1 MHTASVYRYE
11 FGLYRIDP
19 IEQILYRH
27 QEALHLSPKL
37 VETLLFLLENSGRVI
52 AKEEFQTHLWPD
64 TFVEE
69 INLARNISL
78 LRKTLSEGAAGEQF
92 IETIPK
98 RGYRFLAPVKKVQLP
113 TPQITLQVAPP
124 SQMSEPAEVAPSVH
138 NEPTLPAVETLAP
151 ASKSQ
156 TAVRGRMR
164 LILIPTVLLLGL
176 LGLAVVSGSLFQ
188 STERAA
194 RSIKS
199 LAVLPLKITGAGPE
213 TEYIGFGL
221 TDMLI
226 TRLGA
231 LRQFAIRP
239 TSAITKYAESDVQAA
254 GRALQVEAVVT
265 GHAYLVG
272 SRIRV
277 SVQLVS
283 VSSNQI
289 TWSGT
294 FDGEVTNLFTVQDE
308 MATQLASV
316 LTQQKNPGAGAALAQ
331 RRSSDPQAQTNYLK
345 GRYFEDRREWQK
357 AFQFYQAAT
366 QADPQFAPAW
376 VGMARGYCFGA
387 GGISHPLQYM
397 PKAKECALR
406 ALQLDEG
413 LADAHSV
420 LATVLENYDWDWQG
434 AEAEYRKAVALPN
447 STAAHF
453 GYAECMAFQGRFN
466 EAIVEVQRVLE
477 SDPLS
482 LAVSSNI
489 ATIHYYAR
497 QYDQAI
503 EWSQKTLELNPR
515 HAVAYLM
522 LGAIYEKKGMQQESI
537 AARLKAKELSGEA
550 PETIAT
556 LKRAMAESG
565 WAGYWRKE
573 LEIAQ
578 AQRTKDYY
586 PAYVI
591 ATIYARLGEK
601 ETAKQMLHE
610 AFAERALM
618 TALKIDPILDE
629 VRADPEIRAL
639 IVKIGLNPD
648 PAHRLMQSSTE

>member
-1 MHTASVYRYE
+1 MQTAPAYYYE
-11 FGLYRIDP
+11 FDPYRIDP
-19 IEQILYRH
+19 VERVLYRR
-27 QEALHLSPKL
+27 QEAIHLSPKL
-37 VETLLFLLENSGRVI
+37 VETLLFLLENAGRI
-52 AKEEFQTHLWPD
+52 IEKEDFQNRLWPD

-69 INLARNISL
+69 INLARNISV
-78 LRKTLSEGAAGEQF
+78 LRKTLSEGVDGRQF

-98 RGYRFLAPVKKVQLP
+98 RGYRFLADVKKAQLP
-113 TPQITLQVAPP
+113 APQIVIQAETPE
-124 SQMSEPAEVAPSVH
+124 QMIAEVAVAIAP
-138 NEPTLPAVETLAP
+138 LPAEKPVP
-151 ASKSQ
+151 QASKPR
-156 TAVRGRMR
+156 TR
-164 LILIPTVLLLGL
+164 LRLIPTLLLLGL
-176 LGLAVVSGSLFQ
+176 LAVTLSSGFLFR
-188 STERAA
+188 STIER
-194 RSIKS
+194 SVPPIKS
-199 LAVLPLKITGAGPE
+199 LAVLPIKVTGAGPE
-213 TEYIGFGL
+213 SDYIGFGL
-221 TDMLI
+221 TDVLI
-226 TRLGA
+226 TQLGS
-231 LRQFAIRP
+231 LRRFAVRP
-239 TSAITKYAESDVQAA
+239 TSAITKYTEADLLTA
-254 GRALQVEAVVT
+254 GRALQVDTVIA
-265 GHAYLVG
+265 GHAYLSG
-272 SRIRV
+272 NKIRV
-277 SVQLVS
+277 LAQMVS
-283 VSSNQI
+283 VPGNQI
-289 TWSGT
+289 VWSGT
-294 FDGEVTNLFTVQDE
+294 FDGEVNNLFTLQD
-308 MATQLASV
+308 AISSQLASV
-316 LTQQKNPGAGAALAQ
+316 LIQQKNLGAREGLAQ

-345 GRYFEDRREWQK
+345 GRYFEDRREWKK

-406 ALQLDEG
+406 ALQLDDG

-477 SDPLS
+477 NDPLS

-550 PETIAT
+550 PETIAM
-556 LKRAMAESG
+556 LKRTMAASG
-565 WAGYWRKE
+565 WTGYWRKE

-601 ETAKQMLHE
+601 ENTKRALHE

-629 VRADPEIRAL
+629 VRADPEIKAL

-648 PAHRLMQSSTE
+648 PAHRVMQGLAE